1 MRLGFIISFLV
12 LFSSSFAQGGWDL
25 QQCIKYATDH
35 NISLKQGALNNQV
48 ILNNSTQSKAAI
60 LPSMNLGAQHT
71 YNFGQTIDRFTNK
84 FANTEVLS
92 QNLFAS
98 STLLLWSGLA
108 QYNNIRATEFNYLSS
123 VENLKQQEYNLSL
136 NVANAFI
143 TVIFSDELLKIS
155 QNQYETSKQQLE
167 RTMLLVEA
175 GSVAKSVGFDIKAQ
189 VANDELNLT
198 TADNNYQI
206 ALLNLRQLMN
216 YDSVASF
223 NVLKPEIEI
232 KADQLVINDVQH
244 IYESALKTQP
254 NIKGG
259 EFAILSADRSYK
271 ASKGKISPTLSMTGL
286 IGTGYS
292 GLNKN
297 ITGYTSVPTNVGD
310 IPGYGPLV
318 VNQQVPVFGN
328 AKPFLDQ
335 YKSNVNKSIG
345 FSLNIPIFNGLQTNT
360 AYKNA
365 RINLLNARYTQELN
379 KQNLYKAIAQAYANA
394 KAALNKYK
402 ASQASVDAATES
414 FKYAE
419 QKFNAG
425 AINSFDFTTAKNRLF
440 AAESNLLQAKYD
452 YVFKLKVLDYYQGK
466 PLTL

>member
-1 MRLGFIISFLV
+1 MRLHFIIAFLLV
-12 LFSSSFAQGGWDL
+12 SAAGLAQGWDL

-35 NISLKQGALNNQV
+35 NIALKQGALNNQV
-48 ILNNSTQSKAAI
+48 TLNNSNQNKAGI
-60 LPSMNLGAQHT
+60 LPSLNLGAQHT

-98 STLLLWSGLA
+98 STLLLWSGLS
-108 QYNNIRATEFNYLSS
+108 QYNNIKASEFSYLSG
-123 VENLKQQEYNLSL
+123 VENLKQQEYNLAL

-143 TVIFSDELLKIS
+143 TVIFSEELLKIS
-155 QNQYETSKQQLE
+155 RNQYETSRQQLD

-175 GSVAKSVGFDIKAQ
+175 GSVAKSVGYDIKAQ
-189 VANDELNLT
+189 VASDELNLT
-198 TADNNYQI
+198 TADNNFQI
-206 ALLNLRQLMN
+206 ALLSLRQLMN
-216 YDSVASF
+216 YDSVANFS
-223 NVLKPEIEI
+223 VSKPALEIQ
-232 KADQLVINDVQH
+232 ADQLVINDIQYV
-244 IYESALKTQP
+244 YESALKTQP

-259 EFAILSADRSYK
+259 EFAILSADRSFK
-271 ASKGKISPTLSMTGL
+271 ASKGRVSPTLSMTGL

-297 ITGYTSVPTNVGD
+297 ITGYTEVPTNVGD
-310 IPGYGPLV
+310 IPGYGPLII
-318 VNQQVPVFGN
+318 NQQVPVFGN
-328 AKPFLDQ
+328 AKPFLEQ
-335 YKSNVNKSIG
+335 YRTNVNKSIG

-360 AYKNA
+360 TYKNA

-394 KAALNKYK
+394 RAAMNKYK
-402 ASQASVDAATES
+402 SSQASVDAATES

-452 YVFKLKVLDYYQGK
+452 YIFKLKVLDYYQGK